1 MHGSTEIMTLEIR
14 MYIIQM
20 VFQIIL
26 PVHRRIPKPLA
37 VIRWSVMI
45 LEEVFSNSVG
55 SVFNNFHKDLSF
67 SDLQKEI
74 TNINHRKHYL
84 IKLSNRTNWDSLFKC
99 LIYSNILLVEF
110 R

>member
-84 IKLSNRTNWDSLFKC
+84 IKLSNRTN
-99 LIYSNILLVEF
+99 
-110 R
+110 